1 MFPKQHGGEAH
12 DAHAAHVHE
21 HFDLSLGGMALEAWM
36 VIGVI
41 FVVVQARGALA
52 AARARAGAHARNVR
66 RRAGSRALT
75 HARRAETAVRARVAH
90 VRPPGGQAR
99 QEGLSAAMLGG

>member
-52 AARARAGAHARNVR
+52 ATRARAGVHAHNIRRGGLTRTDAR
-66 RRAGSRALT
+66 AQPQF
-75 HARRAETAVRARVAH
+75 VRAWRMYDRLVAK
-90 VRPPGGQAR
+90 PGKKD
-99 QEGLSAAMLGG
+99 